1 MLQAPQEHRAQSAFP
16 QLFPSPPA
24 KSPVTSHLPI
34 TCRPHLC
41 LQTTFIRLLLI
52 QGASQGC
59 ALPGPPSP
67 PLRCRCPV
75 LLLGV
80 LLLPVGAARW
90 VALFQPCPMEQR
102 GVRSCCS
109 GASLKPGDGDSCMG
123 SVLQLSTGLAEQ
135 EVTGT
140 LRAASST
147 GCLPCSTSLFFSQL
161 RHTVTPAF
169 TTPRPGLWLSVLDRS
184 DTHSPSGAHWEP
196 GCAQCSTSTQRPRAG
211 GWRQEGLLLSQ
222 SQGAALVESTPHKLG
237 AATFLPLIFFLLC
250 ATSS

>member
-1 MLQAPQEHRAQSAFP
+1 MP
-16 QLFPSPPA
+16 
-24 KSPVTSHLPI
+24 
-34 TCRPHLC
+34 
-41 LQTTFIRLLLI
+41 
-52 QGASQGC
+52 GAAAGC
-59 ALPGPPSP
+59 AAAAGGCCTVGGSVPTLPS
-67 PLRCRCPV
+67 
-75 LLLGV
+75 
-80 LLLPVGAARW
+80 GAAW
-90 VALFQPCPMEQR
+90 GEELL
-102 GVRSCCS
+102 
-109 GASLKPGDGDSCMG
+109 LKPGDGDSCMG

-147 GCLPCSTSLFFSQL
+147 GRLPCSTSLFFSQL